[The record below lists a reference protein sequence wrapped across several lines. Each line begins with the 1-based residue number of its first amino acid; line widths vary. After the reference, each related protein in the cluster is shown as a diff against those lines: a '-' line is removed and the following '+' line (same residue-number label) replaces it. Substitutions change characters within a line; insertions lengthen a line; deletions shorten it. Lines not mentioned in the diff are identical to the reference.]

1 MSAKRHVKALINVF
15 SAVHAVIAALFA
27 LTSLCLIV
35 IAVHTSWMAIAGG
48 FRDAEVGLIE
58 AMGLMAIAVVSLQ
71 IAQTITEEEVIRGA
85 HVSGPTRVRR
95 FVSRFLVVV
104 VVALSVE
111 GLIAVFKAA
120 RSNPTQLPYAAAVVV
135 AAAVLLAGWG
145 VFIHLNCAAE
155 ELEPE
160 AMAKAKS
167 EDQKLG

>member
-1 MSAKRHVKALINVF
+1 MTAKREVKTLINVF

-35 IAVHTSWMAIAGG
+35 IAVHTSWMSLAGG
-48 FRDAEVGLIE
+48 LGGAEVGLIE

-104 VVALSVE
+104 VVALAVE

-120 RSNPTQLPYAAAVVV
+120 RSDLTQLPYAAAVIVS
-135 AAAVLLAGWG
+135 AALLLAGWG
-145 VFIHLNCAAE
+145 VFVWLNCAAE
-155 ELEPE
+155 ALEPE
-160 AMAKAKS
+160 AMAKAKG
-167 EDQKLG
+167 EDKKLG

>member
-1 MSAKRHVKALINVF
+1 MAAKQQVKTLIKAF
-15 SAVHAVIAALFA
+15 SAVHAVIAALFT
-27 LTSLCLIV
+27 LQSLFLIV
-35 IAVHTSWMAIAGG
+35 IAVHTSWMSVAGG
-48 FRDAEVGLIE
+48 LGNSAVGLIE
-58 AMGLMAIAVVSLQ
+58 AMGLLAIAVVSLQ

-104 VVALSVE
+104 VVALAVE
-111 GLIAVFKAA
+111 GLIAVFKAL
-120 RSNPTQLPYAAAVVV
+120 RSDPSQLPYGAAVIV
-135 AAAVLLAGWG
+135 AAAALLAGWG
-145 VFIHLNCAAE
+145 VFIRLNCAAE